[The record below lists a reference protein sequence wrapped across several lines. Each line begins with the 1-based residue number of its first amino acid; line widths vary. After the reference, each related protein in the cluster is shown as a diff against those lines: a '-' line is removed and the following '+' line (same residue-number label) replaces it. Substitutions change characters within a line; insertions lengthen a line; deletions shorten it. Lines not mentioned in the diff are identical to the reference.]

1 VVRTR
6 LAPRRP
12 ARAVAHGTASPRLEP
27 TPAGILRLQRA
38 AGNRAAI
45 ALLARAPATA
55 QAAPALKNGAHG
67 REVGRLQAQLNQL
80 DEVDT
85 ALEVDDKYGRHT
97 EAAVREFQRAHPPL
111 KPTGAADGE
120 TRAAIEAAAREP
132 QEPRPVGRKLFGLGA
147 AAYGRRQFG
156 HAYAFTTRA
165 ADYVDLPEIT
175 FSRAQALRMLGG
187 RRDEAIALYEAY
199 LASGHGK
206 RDADA
211 KSFIAALR
219 TPEKSGDAKADVD
232 AARTIFN
239 HGAELYKAGDYAH
252 AADEFERAAA
262 LVDMPEITF
271 SRAQAVRMTGG
282 RRQEA
287 IELYEA
293 YLASGH
299 GKRDADAKLFLQ
311 KLRADPTGDD
321 KADLEGARKA
331 FEHGAELYAAGD
343 FAHAVD
349 EFERASALHHAPE
362 ISFTLAQALRRLGGR
377 EDEARML
384 YAEYLDSG
392 HGKRDADAEFLLEL
406 LRDEGAAP

>member
-1 VVRTR
+1 VRT
-6 LAPRRP
+6 LAAPRRP
-12 ARAVAHGTASPRLEP
+12 ARAAASGASVPRFELS
-27 TPAGILRLQRA
+27 PAGILRLQRA
-38 AGNRAAI
+38 AGNRAAT
-45 ALLARAPATA
+45 ALVARQPA
-55 QAAPALKNGAHG
+55 AAVAAAALKNGAHG
-67 REVGRLQAQLNQL
+67 REVDRLQAQLNQL

-85 ALEVDDKYGRHT
+85 ALEVDGKYGRNT
-97 EAAVREFQRAHPPL
+97 EAAVREFQRAHAPL
-111 KPTGAADGE
+111 KPSGTADGE
-120 TRAAIEAAAREP
+120 TRAAIEAASKEP
-132 QEPRPVGRKLFGLGA
+132 QEPRPVARKLFGLGA
-147 AAYGRRQFG
+147 AAYQRRQYG
-156 HAYAFTTRA
+156 PAYAFMTRA
-165 ADYVDLPEIT
+165 ADYADLPEIT

-187 RRDEAIALYEAY
+187 RREEAIALYEAY

-211 KSFIAALR
+211 KSFIDALR
-219 TPEKSGDAKADVD
+219 TPQKSGDAKADTA

-239 HGAELYKAGDYAH
+239 HGAELYKAGDYPH

-262 LVDMPEITF
+262 LVDVPEITF

-287 IELYEA
+287 IGLYEA

-311 KLRADPTGDD
+311 KLRADPTGDE
-321 KADLEGARKA
+321 KADVAGARKA

-349 EFERASALHHAPE
+349 EFERANALHHAPE
-362 ISFTLAQALRRLGGR
+362 ITFTLAQALRRLGGR

-392 HGKRDADAEFLLEL
+392 HGKRDDDAGFLLEL
-406 LRDEGAAP
+406 LRDEGASP

>member
-1 VVRTR
+1 MRT
-6 LAPRRP
+6 LAAPRRP
-12 ARAVAHGTASPRLEP
+12 ARAAAPGASAPRFDL

-38 AGNRAAI
+38 AGNRAVWRCSRT
-45 ALLARAPATA
+45 ARTAARSTGCRRSSTSSTRSTRRSRSTASTAAT
-55 QAAPALKNGAHG
+55 PRPRCG
-67 REVGRLQAQLNQL
+67 
-80 DEVDT
+80 
-85 ALEVDDKYGRHT
+85 
-97 EAAVREFQRAHPPL
+97 EFQRAHSPL
-111 KPTGAADGE
+111 KPSGTADGE
-120 TRAAIEAAAREP
+120 TRAAIEAASKEP
-132 QEPRPVGRKLFGLGA
+132 QEPRPVARKLFGLGA
-147 AAYGRRQFG
+147 AAYQRRQYG
-156 HAYAFTTRA
+156 HAYAFMTRA
-165 ADYVDLPEIT
+165 ADYADLPEIT
-175 FSRAQALRMLGG
+175 FSRAQSLRMLGG
-187 RRDEAIALYEAY
+187 RREEAIALYEAY

-211 KSFIAALR
+211 KSFIDALR
-219 TPEKSGDAKADVD
+219 TPQKTGDAKADTA

-239 HGAELYKAGDYAH
+239 HGAELYKAGDYPH
-252 AADEFERAAA
+252 AADEFERAGA

-282 RRQEA
+282 RREEA
-287 IELYEA
+287 IGLYEA

-311 KLRADPTGDD
+311 KLRADPTGDE
-321 KADLEGARKA
+321 KADVAGARKA

-349 EFERASALHHAPE
+349 EFERANALHHAPE

-392 HGKRDADAEFLLEL
+392 HGKRDDDAGFLLEL
-406 LRDEGAAP
+406 LRDEGASP